1 MFTFLP
7 ENDLGDTVLLRIMII
22 LKNFI
27 LLSIVVVLSSITS
40 TVYAQENAAASEEPK
55 FLALQ
60 HAQSGAISEI
70 NASTYTLELNEVS
83 DKTILFSD
91 RPDRIVTSIST
102 SNFVG
107 NWTEGK
113 DSFAEDAPNAVL
125 VVDESEEQ
133 DTVVIE
139 LFNPV
144 YDAKKNTLK
153 YDVTPDN
160 TTFIELPIEFGRS
173 TLVIDWLHDT
183 MQY

>member
-1 MFTFLP
+1 
-7 ENDLGDTVLLRIMII
+7 MII

-27 LLSIVVVLSSITS
+27 LLSIVVVLSLFTS
-40 TVYAQENAAASEEPK
+40 TIYAQEENATASEEPK

-70 NASTYTLELNEVS
+70 NATTYTLELEVS

-102 SNFVG
+102 NDFVG
-107 NWTEGK
+107 NWSAGE
-113 DSFAEDAPNAVL
+113 DSFSEDAPNAFL
-125 VVDESEEQ
+125 VVDDTEEQ
-133 DTVVIE
+133 DTVIIE

-144 YDAKKNTLK
+144 YDAKNNTLK

-160 TTFIELPIEFGRS
+160 ATSIELPTEFAQS